1 MGKTVKLSLLLI
13 LATSLLFAGITLF
26 NKSNNISPD
35 SLTNSQVENGF
46 NIYLDGWSAVVSP
59 LGQWQYRVGSIDP
72 ISGGTNWQKLDF
84 LPLSKND
91 IELIYKKDPYIL
103 KNNTS
108 RLFSGSPNMDCKTNG
123 CQIDQNNFSISEL
136 ADIKKSKIYPVL
148 SSWKVDSLLYR
159 ANISLPEGEEII
171 WVRNGLNPAFE
182 IQAVRVP
189 DPYSDLPAIPKTPY
203 LATAFG
209 ITFTPWA
216 RWSDPGSEGSFT
228 TPSLSDKID
237 QPNPEML
244 SAGLEGLSS
253 TKVDLSALLPD
264 RLTFLSSPTVGC
276 DPTVLCSPIG
286 GKSTFTPIRE
296 VQSIKICEISN
307 EKADGV
313 LLLSTLNFTYTFP
326 NISHQAGLFK
336 QTSPKYYPNRSIP
349 IEPSFI
355 TGEKKIFIDRMIIID
370 GSNIVAL
377 WGGNADLS
385 YETPPPTYLT
395 AENLSTATSGRFK
408 VCS

>member
-1 MGKTVKLSLLLI
+1 MGKLVKLSLLVI
-13 LATSLLFAGITLF
+13 LVTSLLFVGITLF
-26 NKSNNISPD
+26 NKSNIKSSD
-35 SLTNSQVENGF
+35 RLTNSQRENGF
-46 NIYLDGWSAVVSP
+46 NIYLDGWSAIVSP
-59 LGQWQYRVGSIDP
+59 LGQWQYRIGSIDP
-72 ISGGTNWQKLDF
+72 ASGGTNWQKLDF
-84 LPLSKND
+84 EPLSKSD

-108 RLFSGSPNMDCKTNG
+108 RLFNGSPNIDCNAKG
-123 CQIDQNNFSISEL
+123 CQIDQNNFLISEL
-136 ADIKKSKIYPVL
+136 SDIEKSKIYPVL
-148 SSWKVDSLLYR
+148 SSWKVGSLLYR
-159 ANISLPEGEEII
+159 ANITLPVGEEVI
-171 WVRNGLNPAFE
+171 WVRNGPNPAFE
-182 IQAVRVP
+182 IQTVRVP
-189 DPYSDLPAIPKTPY
+189 DPNSDLPAVIKTPY
-203 LATAFG
+203 IASAFG
-209 ITFTPWA
+209 LTFTPWA
-216 RWSDPGSEGSFT
+216 RWSDLGSEGSFT
-228 TPSLSDKID
+228 TPSLSDIID

-296 VQSIKICEISN
+296 VQSIKICDVAN
-307 EKADGV
+307 EKADGI
-313 LLLSTLNFTYTFP
+313 LLLSTLNFTYAFP
-326 NISHQAGLFK
+326 SISHQAGLFK
-336 QTSPKYYPNRSIP
+336 QISPKYYPNRSIP

-355 TGEKKIFIDRMIIID
+355 SGEKKIFIDRMIIID

-385 YETPPPTYLT
+385 YETPPATYLT
-395 AENLSTATSGRFK
+395 AENLSAATSGRFK

>member
-1 MGKTVKLSLLLI
+1 MGKSVKLSLLVI
-13 LATSLLFAGITLF
+13 FVTSLLFVGITQF
-26 NKSNNISPD
+26 NKSNNSRSD
-35 SLTNSQVENGF
+35 RLTNLQRENGF
-46 NIYLDGWSAVVSP
+46 NIYLDGWSAISSP
-59 LGQWQYRVGSIDP
+59 LEQWQYRIGSIDST
-72 ISGGTNWQKLDF
+72 SGGTNWQKLDF
-84 LPLSKND
+84 APLSNTD

-108 RLFSGSPNMDCKTNG
+108 RLFSGSPNMDCNSKG
-123 CQIDQNNFSISEL
+123 CLIDQNTFTISEL
-136 ADIKKSKIYPVL
+136 SDIEKSKIYPVL

-159 ANISLPEGEEII
+159 ANISLPDGEEII
-171 WVRNGLNPAFE
+171 WVRNGSNPAFE
-182 IQAVRVP
+182 LQTVRVP
-189 DPYSDLPAIPKTPY
+189 DPNSDFPATVKTPY
-203 LATAFG
+203 IASAFG
-209 ITFTPWA
+209 LTFTPWA
-216 RWSDPGSEGSFT
+216 RWSDLGSEGSFT
-228 TPSLSDKID
+228 TPSLSAKRD

-253 TKVDLSALLPD
+253 TTVDLSALLPD

-286 GKSTFTPIRE
+286 GKSNFTPIRE
-296 VQSIKICEISN
+296 VRSIKICDVVN
-307 EKADGV
+307 EKSDGI

-326 NISHQAGLFK
+326 NITHQTGLFK

-355 TGEKKIFIDRMIIID
+355 SGEKKIFIDRMIIID

-395 AENLSTATSGRFK
+395 AENLSSASSGRFK